1 VIQEGLM
8 HIVFYGAGGIG
19 GYFGA
24 RLLAAGED
32 VSFVARGRH
41 AEAMREYGLRVKSPL
56 GDLQVATPS
65 VSDDP
70 AALPKA
76 DLVVFAVKMPD
87 AQAAA
92 ARLPPLMKP
101 GTAVLPLQNGVEIVD
116 MLTAALGVAPVAL
129 GAAYIPAKIA
139 EPGVVEHAGGFAS
152 LRFGAL
158 LPAQRPVL
166 EAFAAACGRAKVQ
179 VELVDDMRRVM
190 WEKFVFLGGMS
201 SLTALTRMPIGVV
214 RADPEL
220 RALLQQVMDEIV
232 ALARA
237 EGVALPDDFVAR
249 QMTVVDGLPAAAK
262 ASMAND
268 LDAGRPLELPWLA
281 GAVVRRSQRAGLPA
295 VANRFVAAALGP
307 YVLGAPGANSAAR

>member
-1 VIQEGLM
+1 M
-8 HIVFYGAGGIG
+8 HIAFYGAGGIG

-24 RLLAAGED
+24 RLLAAGEQ

-41 AEAMREYGLRVKSPL
+41 AQAMREHGLHVRSPL
-56 GDLQVATPS
+56 GDVQVAVPS
-65 VSDDP
+65 LSDDP

-87 AQAAA
+87 AESAAA
-92 ARLPPLMKP
+92 QLKTLLKP
-101 GTAVLPLQNGVEIVD
+101 ETVVLPLQNGVEIVD
-116 MLTAALGVAPVAL
+116 VLTAALGAAPVAL

-139 EPGVVEHAGGFAS
+139 EPGVIEHAGGFAS

-158 LPAQRPVL
+158 QPAQRPVL
-166 EAFAAACGRAKVQ
+166 ESFVAACTRANVQ
-179 VELVDDMRRVM
+179 VELVPDMRRVM
-190 WEKFVFLGGMS
+190 WEKFVFLVGMS
-201 SLTALTRMPIGVV
+201 SLTALTRQPIGVV

-220 RALLQQVMDEIV
+220 RRLLQLVMEETA

-237 EGVALPDDFVAR
+237 EGVALADDFVAK
-249 QMTVVDGLPAAAK
+249 QMTVVDGLPAQAK

-295 VANRFVAAALGP
+295 TANRFVAAALGP
-307 YVLGAPGANSAAR
+307 YADGAAAATR

>member
-1 VIQEGLM
+1 M

-24 RLLAAGED
+24 RLLAAGEQ
-32 VSFVARGRH
+32 VSFIARGRH
-41 AEAMREYGLRVKSPL
+41 AQAMREHGLRVKSPL
-56 GDLQVATPS
+56 GDLQVAVPS
-65 VSDDP
+65 LADDP

-87 AQAAA
+87 AAAAA
-92 ARLPPLMKP
+92 ARLKPLLEP
-101 GTAVLPLQNGVEIVD
+101 GTVVLPLQNGVEIVD
-116 MLTAALGVAPVAL
+116 VLSAALGPEPVAL

-139 EPGVVEHAGGFAS
+139 EPGVIEHAGGFAS

-158 LPAQRPVL
+158 QPAQRTAL
-166 EAFAAACGRAKVQ
+166 EQFAAACTRANVQ
-179 VELVDDMRRVM
+179 VELVADMRRVM
-190 WEKFVFLGGMS
+190 WEKFVFLVGMS
-201 SLTALTRMPIGVV
+201 SLTALTRLPIGVV

-220 RALLQQVMDEIV
+220 RRLLQQVMDETA

-237 EGVALPDDFVAR
+237 EGVALADDFVAK
-249 QMTVVDGLPAAAK
+249 QMGVVDGLPAQAK

-268 LDAGRPLELPWLA
+268 LDAARPLELPWLA

-295 VANRFVAAALGP
+295 SANRFVAAALGP
-307 YVLGAPGANSAAR
+307 YAGGAPAGTR

>member
-1 VIQEGLM
+1 M

-41 AEAMREYGLRVKSPL
+41 AQAMREHGLRVKSHL
-56 GDLQVATPS
+56 GDVQVATPS
-65 VSDDP
+65 LSDDP

-76 DLVVFAVKMPD
+76 DLVVFTVKMPD
-87 AQAAA
+87 AEAAA
-92 ARLPPLMKP
+92 ARLAPLMKP
-101 GTAVLPLQNGVEIVD
+101 GTVVLPIQNGVEIVD
-116 MLTAALGVAPVAL
+116 VLTAALGPEPVAL
-129 GAAYIPAKIA
+129 GAAYIPTRIA
-139 EPGVVEHAGGFAS
+139 EPGVIEHAGGFAS
-152 LRFGAL
+152 LRFGPL
-158 LPAQRPVL
+158 RPAQRPML
-166 EAFAAACGRAKVQ
+166 EAFAAACERAKVQ
-179 VELVDDMRRVM
+179 VEVVDDMLRVM

-214 RADPEL
+214 RSDPEL
-220 RALLQQVMDEIV
+220 RRLLQQVMDEIV

-237 EGVALPDDFVAR
+237 EGVALPDDFVAK
-249 QMTVVDGLPAAAK
+249 QMAVVDGLPPAAK

-281 GAVVRRSQRAGLPA
+281 GAVVRRSQRVGLPA
-295 VANRFVAAALGP
+295 TANRFVAAALGP
-307 YVLGAPGANSAAR
+307 YARGTPAAAR

>member
-1 VIQEGLM
+1 M

-24 RLLAAGED
+24 RLLAAGVD

-41 AEAMREYGLRVKSPL
+41 AQAMREHGLRVKSHL
-56 GDLQVATPS
+56 GDLQVAVPS
-65 VSDDP
+65 ISDDP

-76 DLVVFAVKMPD
+76 DLIVFAVKMPD
-87 AQAAA
+87 AEAAA
-92 ARLPPLMKP
+92 ARLAPLMKP
-101 GTAVLPLQNGVEIVD
+101 GTVVLPLQNGIEIVD
-116 MLTAALGVAPVAL
+116 VLTAALGPEPVAL
-129 GAAYIPAKIA
+129 GAAYIPAKIL

-158 LPAQRPVL
+158 QPQQRPVL
-166 EAFAAACGRAKVQ
+166 EAFASACQRAKVQ

-190 WEKFVFLGGMS
+190 WEKFVFLVGMS
-201 SLTALTRMPIGVV
+201 SLTALTRLPIAVT
-214 RADPEL
+214 RNTPEL
-220 RALLQQVMDEIV
+220 RALLQQVMEETA

-237 EGVALPDDFVAR
+237 EGIALAADFVAR

-268 LDAGRPLELPWLA
+268 LDAGKPLELPWLA
-281 GAVVRRSQRAGLPA
+281 GAVVRRSESRGLKA
-295 VANRFVAAALGP
+295 DANRFVAAALAP
-307 YVLGAPGANSAAR
+307 YVDGPPRVA

>member
-1 VIQEGLM
+1 M

-24 RLLAAGED
+24 RLLAAGES
-32 VSFVARGRH
+32 VSFVARGKH
-41 AEAMREYGLRVKSPL
+41 AQAMREHGLRVKSPL
-56 GDLQVATPS
+56 GDVQVAVPS
-65 VSDDP
+65 LSDDP
-70 AALPKA
+70 AALPPA
-76 DLVVFAVKMPD
+76 DIVVFTVKMPD
-87 AQAAA
+87 AEASA
-92 ARLPPLMKP
+92 ARLAPLMKA
-101 GTAVLPLQNGVEIVD
+101 GTVVLPLQNGVEIVD
-116 MLTAALGVAPVAL
+116 VLTAALGPEPVAL
-129 GAAYIPAKIA
+129 GAAYIPTRIA
-139 EPGVVEHAGGFAS
+139 GPGVIEHAGGFAS

-158 LPAQRPVL
+158 RPAQQPVL

-214 RADPEL
+214 RSDPEL
-220 RALLQQVMDEIV
+220 RRLLQQVMEEIV

-249 QMTVVDGLPAAAK
+249 QMAVVDGLPAQAK

-281 GAVVRRSQRAGLPA
+281 GAVVRRSQRVGLPA

-307 YVLGAPGANSAAR
+307 YAKGTAAATPR

>member
-1 VIQEGLM
+1 M

-24 RLLAAGED
+24 RLLAAGEN

-41 AEAMREYGLRVKSPL
+41 AQAMREQGLRVRSPL
-56 GDLQVATPS
+56 GDVQVAAPS
-65 VSDDP
+65 ISDDP
-70 AALPKA
+70 AALPPA

-87 AQAAA
+87 AESAA
-92 ARLPPLMKP
+92 ARLQPLLKP
-101 GTAVLPLQNGVEIVD
+101 GAVVLPLQNGVEIVD
-116 MLTAALGVAPVAL
+116 VLVGALGPAAVAL

-139 EPGVVEHAGGFAS
+139 EPGVIEHAGGFAS
-152 LRFGAL
+152 LRFGPL
-158 LPAQRPVL
+158 QPAQRGAL

-190 WEKFVFLGGMS
+190 WEKFVFLVGMS
-201 SLTALTRMPIGVV
+201 SLTALTRLPIGVV
-214 RADPEL
+214 RSDPEL
-220 RALLQQVMDEIV
+220 RRLLQQVMDETA

-237 EGVALPDDFVAR
+237 EGVALADDFVAR
-249 QMTVVDGLPAAAK
+249 QMTVVDGLPAQAK

-281 GAVVRRSQRAGLPA
+281 GAVVRRSERIGLHA
-295 VANRFVAAALGP
+295 SANRFIVAALGP
-307 YVLGAPGANSAAR
+307 YVRGAPAGNAR